1 MGLKKGVKM
10 EKKKVTFSKD
20 QVKVILFVLLG
31 IAVLVGVIWYDGFQS
46 KNLILGLKDGET
58 TLASM
63 TRYENLPWDY
73 SEYKLRAIIFC
84 GGHKI
89 FVENGKKLPVSDF
102 KGCGYSLAG
111 NIQVE
116 ILADIWK
123 GTGFFAFIP
132 IE

>member
-1 MGLKKGVKM
+1 M
-10 EKKKVTFSKD
+10 EKKKVSFSKD

-46 KNLILGLKDGET
+46 KNLILGLKDGEA

-63 TRYENLPWDY
+63 TRYENLPWDG
-73 SEYKLRAIIFC
+73 SEYKLRAVIFC

-89 FVENGKKLPVSDF
+89 FVEDGKKMSSSEF
-102 KGCGYSLAG
+102 KGCGYSLAE
-111 NIQVE
+111 NTQIE

-123 GTGFFAFIP
+123 GEGFFAFIP
-132 IE
+132 VE